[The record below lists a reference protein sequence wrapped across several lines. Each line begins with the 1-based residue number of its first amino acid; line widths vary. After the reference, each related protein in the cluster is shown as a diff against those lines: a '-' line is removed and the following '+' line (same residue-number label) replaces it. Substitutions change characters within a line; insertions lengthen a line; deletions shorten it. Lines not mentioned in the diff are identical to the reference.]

1 MEYFIKN
8 PPSWSNDEIIK
19 ELISFKEFYKNR
31 PIKNNTHGMLFTHM
45 FATHFILKKL
55 KPKFVIESGV
65 YKGQSTWLI
74 ENTLPECEILSIDI
88 DLSQREYIS
97 KKANYSNLDFK
108 LHNFSKIPNETL
120 VFFDD
125 HVNHLERIQQSK
137 FFNIKNIIFEDNYTS
152 NKGDFYTIK
161 HSYQNSG
168 FNHRYT
174 ILSKI
179 KTTYL
184 FLIYMLNK
192 IFNRNYYFPLNK
204 ITSRIRDHELNTN
217 DFKNIEKNIEIY
229 FEFPPIINNKSVTI
243 DPILKNLN
251 IDFEDAKN
259 ELKSYNY
266 LTYIKLK

>member
-8 PPSWSNDEIIK
+8 PPNWSNEEIIK

-31 PIKNNTHGMLFTHM
+31 PIKNNIHGTIFPHA
-45 FATHFILKKL
+45 FATYFILKKL

-74 ENTLPECEILSIDI
+74 ENTLPECKILSIDI

-97 KKANYSNLDFK
+97 KKANYSSLDFK
-108 LHNFSKIPNETL
+108 FHDFSKIPHETL

-137 FFNIKNIIFEDNYTS
+137 FFNIKNIIFDDNYTS
-152 NKGDFYTIK
+152 NEGDFYTIK

-174 ILSKI
+174 VLSKI
-179 KTTYL
+179 KTTCL

-192 IFNRNYYFPLNK
+192 IFNKNYYFPLNK
-204 ITSRIRDHELNTN
+204 IISRIRDHESNAN
-217 DFKNIEKNIEIY
+217 DFKNIEKNIDIY
-229 FEFPPIINNKSVTI
+229 FEFPPIINNKSGTK
-243 DPILKNLN
+243 DPILKTLN
-251 IDFEDAKN
+251 IDFEDAKD